1 MDIQLTSIFI
11 YPVKSLAGISV
22 TAWPVTKT
30 GLKYDRKWMLVDASG
45 LFLSQR
51 KLPRMALIHTLLT
64 DSELVLSATGMTD
77 LAIPLEASGEEL
89 ISSTV
94 WHHQGPALCVSHEA
108 DSWLSQ
114 FLGQPCRLVYQPD
127 DCIRGVD
134 PVYAKPEDQTSFS
147 DGFPFLIISEHSLA
161 ALNRSLD
168 RPVSMSRFRPNLVV
182 DGCNAYAEDEWREIR
197 IGSIDFRLPKA
208 CSRCSV
214 PAIDPNTGNT
224 GKEPLSTLNRLRN
237 WNNKIYFGQNA
248 LHDQC
253 GLLSVGDTVT
263 VRLIG
268 NKQPPL

>member
-1 MDIQLTSIFI
+1 MDILLTSIFI

-51 KLPRMALIHTLLT
+51 KLPRMALVHTLLT
-64 DSELVLSATGMTD
+64 DSELVLSASGMAD
-77 LAIPLEASGEEL
+77 LAVPLETTDGER
-89 ISSTV
+89 IASTV
-94 WHHQGPALCVSHEA
+94 WHHQGPALCVSPEA

-134 PVYAKPEDQTSFS
+134 PVYATPEDQTSFS
-147 DGFPFLIISEHSLA
+147 DGFPFLIVSENSLT
-161 ALNRSLD
+161 ALNSSLD
-168 RPVSMSRFRPNLVV
+168 TPVSMSRFRPNLVV
-182 DGCNAYAEDEWREIR
+182 DGCEQYAEDKWREIC

-214 PAIDPNTGNT
+214 PAIDPVSGDT
-224 GKEPLSTLNRLRN
+224 GKEPLTTLNRLRN

-253 GLLSVGDTVT
+253 GLLSVGDKVT
-263 VRLIG
+263 VKLSG
-268 NKQPPL
+268 HKQPPL